1 MIGMSAGVLTV
12 LGTCLMFFTIG
23 FNAIWGSMLTYY
35 LSYFRIT
42 SLPDLTASSLNI
54 MPTL

>member
-1 MIGMSAGVLTV
+1 MIVMSAGVLTV

-23 FNAIWGSMLTYY
+23 FNAIWGSLLTYY
-35 LSYFRIT
+35 LSYFRRT